1 MFHLS
6 LYKCTSDSIWL
17 CCGLLLCVRLTPLGT
32 VVINSTALSLM
43 RLYGS
48 PQPGPSFSSI
58 FRTTKKETVVIG
70 NVRWEKICNYTR
82 RRCTTYRE
90 AAAQLPL
97 LSRLRVC
104 ALCVDCDEIRTHTHT
119 TGWLNNFAGDWL
131 WAKKKKWELFIIIII
146 RSFVHFSL
154 SSVWLPAARQ
164 TKQTRLYIEP
174 GLLITIQGV
183 RHDIYTHTMCVC
195 VCICRVMMRQRTL

>member
-1 MFHLS
+1 MAL
-6 LYKCTSDSIWL
+6 LWPIAVCTVDAFGDCCNQFNGTFSDALIRIS
-17 CCGLLLCVRLTPLGT
+17 
-32 VVINSTALSLM
+32 ST
-43 RLYGS
+43 GS
-48 PQPGPSFSSI
+48 FI
-58 FRTTKKETVVIG
+58 LIHFCTTKKETVVIE

-119 TGWLNNFAGDWL
+119 RQADLTTLPGTDCEQ
-131 WAKKKKWELFIIIII
+131 KKKSENCSSSSSSV